1 MQRPD
6 TPDGLFRD
14 GNPSIGE
21 LGTILSA
28 AWLNAVQAELIS
40 VLADRGITVDP
51 AKSNQ
56 LLDAIKKI
64 AWGGTGAARP
74 TTLAGYGITDAAAVT
89 HSHPGSIGV
98 GTDTP
103 SSYSH
108 GGTNVFCEVKNP
120 LNTVN
125 AQAHCI
131 LTSGADLPSS
141 AIGTVSWVNP
151 RGMMGYLAARTG
163 ASYDGTNAATRHL
176 EIELRA
182 VRAGVSVNRYRIA
195 ESGNQIWNSP
205 TATTDDGTPFQ
216 FYGAVRADSPAA
228 GANNNLLATTAWV
241 RALLGNKASFSANDW
256 MQVGPFIIQ
265 WVEVT
270 PVSGPNWGDIGGG
283 PFSQHSYLITLPTT
297 FPNACLRIIPGIEM
311 RDDLADVAAGVA
323 ARPVNNGQIRLMAGE
338 WAGIQQNVKLTAIVI
353 GW

>member
-21 LGTILSA
+21 LGTTLSA

-74 TTLAGYGITDAAAVT
+74 TTLAGYGITDATAVN

-98 GTDTP
+98 GTDAP
-103 SSYSH
+103 SSYTH
-108 GGTNVFCEVKNP
+108 GGSNVVCEVKNAMA
-120 LNTVN
+120 NIN
-125 AQAHCI
+125 SQAHSI
-131 LTSGADLPSS
+131 LTSGADLPNS
-141 AIGTVSWVNP
+141 AVGTLTWVNP
-151 RGMMGYLAARTG
+151 RGLLAFIAARTG
-163 ASYDGTNAATRHL
+163 SSYDGANAATRHV

-182 VRAGVSVNRYRIA
+182 LRAGISVSRYRIA
-195 ESGNQIWNSP
+195 ESGNQVWNTP
-205 TATTDDGTPFQ
+205 TPTTDDGTPFQ

-256 MQVGPFIIQ
+256 MQIGPLIIQ

-270 PVSGPNWGDIGGG
+270 PSAGAQVGDLNGTAFNGNN
-283 PFSQHSYLITLPTT
+283 YLITLPTA
-297 FPNACLRIIPGIEM
+297 FPNGVLRIIPGIEM
-311 RDDLADVAAGVA
+311 QDDTSDVAASVA
-323 ARPVNNGQIRLMAGE
+323 ARRVSNGQIRLMAGE
-338 WAGIQQNVKLTAIVI
+338 WAAKQQNIKLTAVVI